1 MRWLPP
7 ETTAAIGRCE
17 IFARTRKLGFISGRH
32 RSPKKGNS
40 VEFAE
45 HREYLPGDDLRA
57 LDWKVLGRKDRLY
70 VRQYEEETNLRATV
84 LLDASGSMAYVGDAA
99 AETDGRKLSK
109 FDYARYL
116 AAGLAHLL
124 TGQQDAT
131 ALVTFDFSDGRT
143 LRLSNRFP
151 MPFFRSARVRLENRG
166 KTPVKLDGATVRTN
180 VRLRY
185 PAKNTGLFTAT
196 EYLPRTGNKLNVN
209 AHIGRF
215 VGRGLMA
222 YGVVTGYF
230 LHGNACEGDVRC
242 FIDDMTTP
250 RVQSD
255 GSESWGA
262 WGWGFHFPPQVSPF
276 SCYHAVNDY
285 QNKRY
290 RWSLLRLTF
299 ADAYNFRRFLRFD
312 IEHGEFNDQPDS
324 AHSGQCFGYLIYDH
338 D

>member
-1 MRWLPP
+1 MRDRGVNKVEQPKYMRWLPP

-131 ALVTFDFSDGRT
+131 ALVTFDTKMR
-143 LRLSNRFP
+143 
-151 MPFFRSARVRLENRG
+151 
-166 KTPVKLDGATVRTN
+166 
-180 VRLRY
+180 
-185 PAKNTGLFTAT
+185 
-196 EYLPRTGNKLNVN
+196 EYLPARSSTLQMRRILETIDASEPGGETDPAPVFDDIAERIPSRGLVVIVSDLFTSDPDALLKALHHFHYRKHEIVIFHVMADEELTFNFNGHVHFDNLEGPEKLALDVNSIRASYLEQVN
-209 AHIGRF
+209 AFLKKVGDGVRRMGADYVPVNTKVPFEKTLVEYLSRRRGGR
-215 VGRGLMA
+215 
-222 YGVVTGYF
+222 
-230 LHGNACEGDVRC
+230 
-242 FIDDMTTP
+242 
-250 RVQSD
+250 
-255 GSESWGA
+255 
-262 WGWGFHFPPQVSPF
+262 
-276 SCYHAVNDY
+276 
-285 QNKRY
+285 
-290 RWSLLRLTF
+290 
-299 ADAYNFRRFLRFD
+299 
-312 IEHGEFNDQPDS
+312 
-324 AHSGQCFGYLIYDH
+324 
-338 D
+338 